1 MSPRALWCVRAF
13 VGTGGR
19 TLLPEVSHRAPQVRG
34 RGKEK
39 RQDPVAQRDQI
50 TDIAPDE
57 ARSVRQ

>member
-13 VGTGGR
+13 IGMEGDP
-19 TLLPEVSHRAPQVRG
+19 LLPEVGHRALQACG